1 MKPNRRGAAAGDELP
16 LARPNAAP
24 PSTRPV
30 RRRRLLARCT
40 LVTAVLVLW
49 RGVNARAQDNYEI
62 QVYGSELV
70 APGNTMVEL
79 HSNYTFSGSASVSD
93 GMLPTNDQ
101 LHETVEITH
110 GFSDF
115 FETGFYIFTA
125 QTPGYGYQWVG
136 DHIRPRFS
144 IPESWH
150 WPVGLSISNEI
161 GYARPLFAHNTWTWE
176 IRPVID
182 KQMGRL
188 YWSVNPVFDKSFQ
201 GPEANKGYV
210 FGPAGTVTY
219 DVTKLVNVGVEYYSS
234 LGDVLG
240 FDPLADQSHQIFAVL
255 NLNFSPQWEF
265 NIGPGWGLTTVGD
278 HRDHLILKMI
288 IGRRFDFHW

>member
-1 MKPNRRGAAAGDELP
+1 MKQNCRGVAAGIEFP
-16 LARPNAAP
+16 LRRPNAAN
-24 PSTRPV
+24 PSRRAARPHRPLARLV
-30 RRRRLLARCT
+30 LLAAA
-40 LVTAVLVLW
+40 LALGQ
-49 RGVNARAQDNYEI
+49 GVNAQAQDNYEI

-79 HSNYTFSGSASVSD
+79 HSNYTFSGSTTVSD

-176 IRPVID
+176 IRPIID

-201 GPEANKGYV
+201 GPEANKGYI
-210 FGPAGTVTY
+210 FGPSGTVTY

-240 FDPLADQSHQIFAVL
+240 FDPFIDQSHQIFAVL

-265 NIGPGWGLTTVGD
+265 NIGPGWGLTNIGD
-278 HRDHLILKMI
+278 HRDHFILKMI